1 MSLFARVGGAMPM
14 PPSPRSLADLPK
26 AHLHLH
32 FEGAMRPA
40 TLAELC
46 DRAAMPVPTLGGA
59 MGTFAAFQ
67 ELYEAARTSLTA
79 PDDLVRLVHEIA
91 EDGRRDGAV
100 WLEIGV
106 NVWDHR
112 RIGRPAEVLELLVVA
127 GQGAAQATGVGLG
140 WLVTADR
147 TAPPEVAVEQARL
160 AARFAG
166 RGVVAFGLANDES
179 AGAPE
184 LFADAFD
191 IARAAG
197 LLSAPHAGEHRGP
210 ESVRVAVTELGA
222 HRIQHGVR
230 AVDDPGLV
238 ELLAEAQ
245 VCLDVCPTSNVCLS
259 VVPDLAT
266 HPLPALV
273 RAGVPCTINA
283 DDPLLFGSSLLE
295 EYELSRGVLWCT
307 DDELAAC
314 ARASIRHSGA
324 PRAWKDRTARA
335 IDGWLDGT

>member
-1 MSLFARVGGAMPM
+1 MSVC
-14 PPSPRSLADLPK
+14 PRSLSDLPK

-40 TLAELC
+40 TLGEFC
-46 DRAAMPVPTLGGA
+46 DRAAKPVPTLGGA

-67 ELYEAARTSLTA
+67 ELYDAARTSLSS

-100 WLEIGV
+100 WLEIAV
-106 NVWDHR
+106 NVWDHPG
-112 RIGRPAEVLELLVVA
+112 IGRPEDVLELLVGA
-127 GQGAAQATGVGLG
+127 GQDAALATGVGVG

-147 TAPPEVAVEQARL
+147 TAPPEVAVDQARL
-160 AARFAG
+160 AGRFAG

-184 LFADAFD
+184 LFADAFEV
-191 IARAAG
+191 ARAAG
-197 LLSAPHAGEHRGP
+197 LLSAPHAGEHRGA
-210 ESVRVAVTELGA
+210 ESVRVAVTQLGA

-230 AVDDPGLV
+230 AIDDPELV

-245 VCLDVCPTSNVCLS
+245 ICLDVCPTSNVCLS
-259 VVPDLAT
+259 VVPALRS
-266 HPLPALV
+266 HPFPRLV

-283 DDPLLFGSSLLE
+283 DDPLLFGRSLLE
-295 EYELSRGVLWCT
+295 EYESCRYVLGCT
-307 DDELAAC
+307 DQELAAC

-324 PRAWKDRTARA
+324 PRALKETTAHA
-335 IDGWLDGT
+335 IDRWLEGA